1 MIQTVADITVTKR
14 EGDKLFRYGGEEFA
28 LLCPETPPGA
38 MALAERIRAAV
49 ASSVYPGLDRPV
61 TISIG
66 IATFPKD
73 TRDFR
78 ELLNRADAA
87 LYQAKALGRNRVV
100 PSGFHMR

>member
-1 MIQTVADITVTKR
+1 MITQSKR

-38 MALAERIRAAV
+38 MVLAERIRAAV
-49 ASSVYPGLDRPV
+49 ESTPHAGLDRPV

-73 TRDFR
+73 ANGFRD
-78 ELLNRADAA
+78 LLTRADAA
-87 LYQAKALGRNRVV
+87 LYEAKALGRNRVISATV
-100 PSGFHMR
+100 QRSSV

>member
-1 MIQTVADITVTKR
+1 MIQEVADIITRTKR

-28 LLCPETPPGA
+28 LLCPETPPDA

-49 ASSVYPGLDRPV
+49 EAVSHPDLNRQV

-73 TRDFR
+73 AQNFR
-78 ELLNRADAA
+78 ELLTRADAA
-87 LYQAKALGRNRVV
+87 LYHAKALGRNRVAGGPGV
-100 PSGFHMR
+100 G